1 MDRNQTP
8 VTTIANFL
16 IATAVF
22 AALVGVYQWAEL
34 IAIRTGGEAP
44 LCNISEHLN
53 CETVW
58 GSPLAAW
65 IHAHTALPFAA
76 WGVAW
81 GLVLLALGA
90 WLHFAARRSAEVGV
104 IVGALRWTALVG
116 TVVVV
121 ALLSYSVYIKVFCL
135 TCMLYYVFV
144 AVAAFCVFRY
154 LPATQWFSA
163 KAIGAPLVA
172 TAVAFTALLYPGMRT
187 PQHDLAAA
195 ILPAAPQAV
204 DRGGLVEFLSSM
216 PPDLQQ
222 LTSNYLAIFRSARKS
237 ERQTDAQRLLW
248 GTPEAPVRIVDWIEI
263 RCPHCKNL
271 DTALERIR
279 EIAPPGSW
287 SEEARN
293 FPLDREC
300 NPYVGRTDNSGVS
313 CLAAKI
319 LICYAGTPEADTV
332 RRRLFAE
339 QERLTRERIWEIAAD
354 DGDARTKLEG
364 CVKSTATAT
373 ELRKDIDEAVK
384 KYGIEGT
391 PLVVINGRP
400 APAFPAL
407 IYALIL
413 AGGDANASG
422 FAVLPPPQTETISP

>member
-1 MDRNQTP
+1 MDQHQTP

-16 IATAVF
+16 IATA
-22 AALVGVYQWAEL
+22 ALAVLIGIYQWAEL
-34 IAIRTGGEAP
+34 VAIRSGGEAP
-44 LCNISEHLN
+44 LCNVSEHLN

-65 IHAHTALPFAA
+65 IHAHTKLPFAA

-81 GLVLLALGA
+81 GLILLALSV
-90 WLHFAARRSAEVGV
+90 WLRVRPGDGTADLSPA
-104 IVGALRWTALVG
+104 IGALQWTAAAG
-116 TVVVV
+116 TAIVL
-121 ALLSYSVYIKVFCL
+121 ALLSYSIYIEVFCL
-135 TCMLYYVFV
+135 TCVLYYLFV
-144 AVAAFCVFRY
+144 AIAVFCIFRY
-154 LPATQWFSA
+154 LPRAPWFGISA
-163 KAIGAPLVA
+163 VLSPPAAAALA
-172 TAVAFTALLYPGMRT
+172 YAALLYPALHT
-187 PQHDLAAA
+187 PQQDLVAS
-195 ILPAAPQAV
+195 LPAPPPNI
-204 DRGGLVEFLSSM
+204 DRGGLVEFLSSL

-222 LTSNYLAIFRSARKS
+222 LTSNYLAIFRSARQT
-237 ERQTDAQRLLW
+237 ERQTEARRLLW
-248 GTPEAPVRIVDWIEI
+248 GTPEAPVRVVDWIEI

-271 DTALERIR
+271 DTALTRIR
-279 EIAPPGSW
+279 EMAPPGSW

-313 CLAAKI
+313 CLAAKV

-332 RRRLFAE
+332 RRELFAE
-339 QERLTRERIWEIAAD
+339 QERLTRERIWDIAAKT
-354 DGDARTKLEG
+354 GAARAGLEKCTK
-364 CVKSTATAT
+364 SAATAA
-373 ELRKDIDEAVK
+373 ELRKDIDEAVR

-413 AGGDANASG
+413 AGGNPNASG
-422 FAVLPPPQTETISP
+422 FAVLPPPRTEAMSP